1 MRIGMWG
8 VVAAAVLWGTAGMTA
23 KVLTT
28 NYGTDPL
35 TIGAFRLLFSAPV
48 LLAAAWQESVRTG
61 SIGRLTSRSWL
72 WLVLFGVGVAGYQAC
87 YFSAVGQTMVST
99 ATLLTVCTAPLMVS
113 VVASWWL
120 KERWTSTTGWAL
132 VLGVIGTSMLIG
144 LHSLQGLTEPRLWQ
158 GNLLALA
165 AAACYGGYT
174 LISKRLVQ
182 DVPPLLVIG
191 VAFSIGAILSIPVL
205 SWPVLPWQGWLL
217 LVYLGWVPT
226 AMAYVLF
233 IHGMRYVT
241 ATSASIW
248 SLAEPLTATLLA
260 ITLLGERLSFSGWLG
275 AVILL
280 CSMFLTAKKEA
291 KSNDSTIA
299 DKMKT

>member
-8 VVAAAVLWGTAGMTA
+8 VVAAAVLWGTAGLTA

-28 NYGTDPL
+28 DYGTDPL
-35 TIGAFRLLFSAPV
+35 TIGAFRLLFGAPV
-48 LLAAAWQESVRTG
+48 LLAAAWRESVRTG
-61 SIGRLTSRSWL
+61 GIGRLTCRSWVL
-72 WLVLFGVGVAGYQAC
+72 LMLFGVGVAGYQAC
-87 YFSAVGQTMVST
+87 YFSAVGRTMVST

-113 VVASWWL
+113 VVARWWL

-132 VLGVIGTSMLIG
+132 VLGVTGTGLLIG
-144 LHSLQGLTEPRLWQ
+144 LHSLQGLAEPRLWQ

-174 LISKRLVQ
+174 LISKRLVR

-191 VAFSIGAILSIPVL
+191 IAFSIGAIMLLPVL

-226 AMAYVLF
+226 ALAYVLF

-260 ITLLGERLSFSGWLG
+260 ITLLGERLSFDGWLG

-280 CSMFLTAKKEA
+280 CSMFLIAKKE
-291 KSNDSTIA
+291 SQSDQSPLPTN
-299 DKMKT
+299 